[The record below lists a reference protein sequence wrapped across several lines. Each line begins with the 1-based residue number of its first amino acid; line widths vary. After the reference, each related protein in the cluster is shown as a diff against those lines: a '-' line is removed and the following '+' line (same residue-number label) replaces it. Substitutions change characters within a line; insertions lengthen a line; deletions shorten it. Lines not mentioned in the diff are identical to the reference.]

1 MSVYSTCHNIL
12 IQDLTLLSLHV
23 AEEEEEEEE
32 EEVVKESAKKKK
44 YARDGENPTPWKIAS
59 LSVQK
64 TIPNGNVSYTAGR
77 KNSQAENL
85 ESWEKYFYPAS
96 EFTVKNYTFSKGI
109 SMEFPDYMHMSNNYY
124 DKSWSFKNHRRLKN
138 VIVTM
143 DFVPS
148 KAMLREVA
156 AVSKPF
162 SPAQEKNLKKAF
174 SGSADKSGGISI
186 TEVKEVLRAVDV
198 DVDGEEGDKFFE
210 SMQVGPAGNA
220 RTVTFDELKTMLT
233 QRMYYRVQA
242 GRHFV
247 ALSLF
252 EAECMRAAL
261 HQHSGMSLVPGKDT
275 TVALRT
281 ERTLLDSTYGHEP
294 AQSFQDSTAHAC
306 YRFIDSAFNYQPRE
320 LSLLLRALQNN
331 TTESRYNYFVE
342 VCSNRRRKQ
351 KDPATTSL
359 SKVFVTEN
367 EHHLLSH
374 KIASGRITALL
385 KSRGMYPRDAFV
397 AFDRNRDGLLD
408 YDDLKK
414 GLDWLG
420 LQLDQSLLL
429 GFMKEVDMDKDGFI
443 SLEEFKSAVGWEG
456 DEGVAQ
462 TTGMLP
468 LPPMPSDDKEK
479 QQIVVPQEVLAAIKV
494 KVKKLTKFT
503 QIWNS
508 QGSMSRQKAS
518 IWDPAVASSAF
529 RGNKTSVS
537 LGHFA
542 GDAYDN
548 PNRDGQDRF
557 ALEVTDT
564 SGSFMGGSSWLPL
577 VLERYLP
584 FPARFRLA
592 WSLTHGSNPFYAWEP
607 VPPSDEFVA
616 LGFIGTSSETPPDVK
631 CMRCVAKA
639 WCRESTFV
647 KKIWDDTGSG
657 GREGSIWIFNTLN
670 YIGFVSGSDPPKRR
684 PWDLKSR
691 RFFLR
696 EYSDTTS
703 SNPGA
708 AAPGTYQSPKG

>member
-1 MSVYSTCHNIL
+1 M
-12 IQDLTLLSLHV
+12 
-23 AEEEEEEEE
+23 
-32 EEVVKESAKKKK
+32 KESAKKKK
-44 YARDGENPTPWKIAS
+44 YARDGENPIAWSIAS
-59 LSVQK
+59 LSAPK
-64 TIPNGNVSYTAGR
+64 KANNKDTRP
-77 KNSQAENL
+77 ENMD
-85 ESWEKYFYPAS
+85 SWEKHFYPAT
-96 EFTVKNYTFSKGI
+96 EFTVKNYTFSKPV
-109 SMEFPDYMHMSNNYY
+109 SLEFPEYMHMSHNYF
-124 DKSWSFKNHRRLKN
+124 DKSWSFKTQRRLKN

-148 KAMLREVA
+148 KAQLREVA

-174 SGSADKSGGISI
+174 SGSADKSGGISV
-186 TEVKEVLRAVDV
+186 TEIKEVLRAVDV

-220 RTVTFDELKTMLT
+220 RTVTFDELKNMLT
-233 QRMYYRVQA
+233 QRMYYRVQS
-242 GRHFV
+242 GRFYV

-261 HQHSGMSLVPGKDT
+261 HQRSGMSLVPGKDT

-281 ERTLLDSTYGHEP
+281 ERTLLDSTFGFEP
-294 AQSFQDSTAHAC
+294 AQSFQNSTAHAC
-306 YRFIDSAFNYQPRE
+306 YRYIDSAVNYQPRE

-331 TTESRYNYFVE
+331 TIENRYNYFVE

-359 SKVFVTEN
+359 SKIFVTEN

-414 GLDWLG
+414 GLEWLG
-420 LQLDQSLLL
+420 LNLDQSLLL
-429 GFMKEVDMDKDGFI
+429 GFMKEVDQDKDGFI
-443 SLEEFKSAVGWEG
+443 NLEEFKIAVGWEG
-456 DEGVAQ
+456 DEGVAE

-468 LPPMPSDDKEK
+468 LPPMPSDDREK
-479 QQIVVPQEVLAAIKV
+479 QQIVVPEAVLAAIKV
-494 KVKKLTKFT
+494 KVKKLTKFSH
-503 QIWNS
+503 IWNS

-518 IWDPAVASSAF
+518 VWDPAVASSAF
-529 RGNKTSVS
+529 RGNKAAVS

-542 GDAYDN
+542 GEGYEN
-548 PNRDGQDRF
+548 PNRDGKDRY

-564 SGSFMGGSSWLPL
+564 SGSFIGGSNWLPL
-577 VLERYLP
+577 VMERYLP
-584 FPARFRLA
+584 FPVRFRLA

-607 VPPSDEFVA
+607 VPPSEEFVA
-616 LGFIGTSSETPPDVK
+616 LGFIGTTSETPPDVK
-631 CMRCVAKA
+631 CMRCVCKE
-639 WCRESTFV
+639 WCKESTFV
-647 KKIWDDTGSG
+647 NKVWDDTGSG
-657 GREGSIWIFNTLN
+657 GREGSIWIFNTLY

-691 RFFLR
+691 RFFLK
-696 EYSDTTS
+696 EYSDTRS
-703 SNPGA
+703 ANAGA
-708 AAPGTYQSPKG
+708 AAPGTYMHPKAN